1 MVRPGAEPA
10 FGRLAAEHGVPA
22 ATIGTAGGDSLTVT
36 GSFTI
41 PLAELAA
48 VHAQTLPALF
58 GPALPGPVL
67 PGPVLCFRLSGP
79 AGQMPPRRPDP
90 RGPESVAAV
99 LRALDAAA
107 APGPEDQRIA
117 ARYLLYTLAAR
128 HPGRVLEVRIPP
140 VAAVQCLPGPVHT
153 RGTPPNVVETDP
165 LTWIRLAA
173 GRLDW
178 ADAVRSGAVHASG
191 PRADLAAYLPIFE

>member
-1 MVRPGAEPA
+1 
-10 FGRLAAEHGVPA
+10 
-22 ATIGTAGGDSLTVT
+22 
-36 GSFTI
+36 
-41 PLAELAA
+41 
-48 VHAQTLPALF
+48 
-58 GPALPGPVL
+58 
-67 PGPVLCFRLSGP
+67 
-79 AGQMPPRRPDP
+79 MPPRRPDP

-99 LRALDAAA
+99 LRALDADA
-107 APGPEDQRIA
+107 APGPDDQRIA

-128 HPGRVLEVRIPP
+128 HPGRVLEVRVPP

-178 ADAVRSGAVHASG
+178 ADAVGSGAVHASG
-191 PRADLAAYLPIFE
+191 PRADLAPYLPLACVLSRTGRECGPFRPARAVGGRLRREAVRESG